1 MGDSSHDDTLDTIR
15 TALAG
20 RYAFERVLGEG
31 AMGRVVLARDVTLD
45 RLVAIKVISPELGA
59 ASMFRERFLLE
70 ARTVAKLRHAN
81 IVTVHEAGEAAGHLY
96 FVMEYVA
103 GRSLREL
110 IDHEK
115 KSPPE
120 RAAPILADVAEALGY
135 AHGQGIVHRDVKPE
149 NILLD
154 GLSGRAMLTDFGIAR
169 ALSAAGDGRLTGTG
183 LLVGSPRYMSPEQA
197 AGERELDGRT
207 DIYSLGLVGYEL
219 LTGESPFPGASGAS
233 LIARQIT
240 QAAPPLK
247 SRAPNA
253 PPSLATAIDRALEK
267 DPDHRWQNASDM
279 ANALRG
285 TALIAASP
293 RRSTVRR
300 WWPALIAGAAAI
312 AAAVTWGLISPKR
325 SSADDER
332 RPLLVIPFGVL
343 RGDASLDWLRQGS
356 VDMLTRNLAQWRD
369 VPVVD
374 YEHTLDLIREAG
386 LDGASTIGLT
396 ESRALARQ
404 AKAGTVLLGQL
415 QRNGDSITVVARLY
429 DVDDGSLVKE
439 IPVSGRADADT
450 RWLFDELASEMLGL
464 SGSAPSGRKVQVAR
478 ITTTSVEAYRHYL
491 NGARALHAWNL
502 EAADSAFDRATT
514 IDSTFALAYYKR
526 AQTQGWR
533 RSSDTL
539 ARHYARLAAAHAE
552 RLPARERAL
561 VQGNLDFLEGNYTRA
576 QQRFESLLAQDS
588 TDAEAWYGLG
598 DAIHHAPSHGL
609 EEIAPRFTAALR
621 AFNRAIAFDSSFH
634 LAYSHQ
640 IEIYRRGGDP
650 GFSWIIENDTL
661 RYFASEDD
669 ARRFG
674 RDRIERAR
682 ARARELAITSAL
694 HWVDADPSAGP
705 AYHALGDAYAAAR
718 RYDEAIATLERAM
731 RQPASRHPD
740 FAYRMASYQLGK
752 QPNEAL
758 VALRQAMQTY
768 PADSLAQRGTASRM
782 GMLVTAGNV
791 AAATGA
797 LADLDRL
804 FATVNRVDPVLPGS
818 QRSGHPE
825 PTSSYTGPLRITTRA
840 ILGLATTADRR
851 FLDSAIARNQSLPEP
866 AGSATR
872 KREWG
877 LAYAS
882 YVISHDPKYL
892 EIIRRWSGKEPPL
905 VLQALAA
912 LRKGDTA
919 KAAQLAERFPP
930 PDTARLVSAPNEIED
945 PLNQALVLSAVG
957 QPRAAIAILEAIEPS
972 RLHVL
977 EADPRWAVYARSQFE
992 LGLLYEQTGNRTQAL
1007 AAYQRYLDLMRDADA
1022 ALEPQRQ
1029 AARARVQALRDAPG
1043 TSLPRQ

>member
-1 MGDSSHDDTLDTIR
+1 MSDDTIAILR
-15 TALAG
+15 SALAG
-20 RYAFERVLGEG
+20 RYTFERVLGEG
-31 AMGRVVLARDVTLD
+31 AMGRVVLARDITLD
-45 RLVAIKVISPELGA
+45 RFVAIKVISPELSA

-70 ARTVAKLRHAN
+70 ARTVARLRHAN

-110 IDHEK
+110 IDGDRLT
-115 KSPPE
+115 PD
-120 RAAPILADVAEALGY
+120 RVAAILAEVADALAY
-135 AHGQGIVHRDVKPE
+135 AHAQGIVHRDVKPE
-149 NILLD
+149 NVLID
-154 GLSGRAMLTDFGIAR
+154 DATGRAMLTDFGIAR

-207 DIYSLGLVGYEL
+207 DIYSLGLVGYEM

-240 QAAPPLK
+240 QAAPPVK

-267 DPDHRWQNASDM
+267 DPEGRWQQASDM
-279 ANALRG
+279 AGAIRG
-285 TALIAASP
+285 TTPAVTVRRDSVARRWRPALIAAGA
-293 RRSTVRR
+293 VIVA
-300 WWPALIAGAAAI
+300 ALAWGIARP
-312 AAAVTWGLISPKR
+312 SR
-325 SSADDER
+325 SSAADDR
-332 RPLLVIPFGVL
+332 RPLLVIPFGVI

-386 LDGASTIGLT
+386 LEGASTIGLS
-396 ESRALARQ
+396 ESRQLARQ

-415 QRNGDSITVVARLY
+415 QRNGDSIMVVARLY

-439 IPVSGRADADT
+439 IPVSERADADT
-450 RWLFDELASEMLGL
+450 RWLFDDLANQMLGL
-464 SGSAPSGRKVQVAR
+464 AGGAPSNRKVQVAR
-478 ITTTSVEAYRHYL
+478 ITTASVEAYRHYL
-491 NGARALHAWNL
+491 HGARALHAWNL
-502 EAADSAFDRATT
+502 EAADSAFDRATK

-539 ARHYARLAAAHAE
+539 ARYYARQAAAHSE

-561 VQGNLDFLEGNYTRA
+561 VEGTLDFLEGNYTRA
-576 QQRFESLLAQDS
+576 QERFRTLLGQDS

-598 DAIHHAPSHGL
+598 DATYHQQAKGL
-609 EEIAPRFTAALR
+609 PEVAARFTSALQ

-640 IEIYRRGGDP
+640 IEIYRRVGSP
-650 GFSWIIENDTL
+650 SFPWIIENDTL
-661 RYFASEDD
+661 RYLASEED

-674 RDRIERAR
+674 RDRIEKAR
-682 ARARELAITSAL
+682 ARARELAIASAL
-694 HWVDADPSAGP
+694 HWVDADPAAGP
-705 AYHALGDAYAAAR
+705 AYHALGDAYAAAG

-731 RQPASRHPD
+731 RQPTSRHPD
-740 FAYRMASYQLGK
+740 FAYRMASYRLGR

-758 VALRQAMQTY
+758 AALRQAMQTY
-768 PADSLAQRGTASRM
+768 PADSLARRGTASRM

-797 LADLDRL
+797 LADMDRL
-804 FATVNRVDPVLPGS
+804 FAIVATVDPVLPGS

-825 PTSSYTGPLRITTRA
+825 PTSSYIGPLRITTRA

-851 FLDSAIARNQSLPEP
+851 FIDSAIARIQRLPDP
-866 AGSATR
+866 AGSAAR
-872 KREWG
+872 QQQWG
-877 LAYAS
+877 LAYAG

-892 EIIRRWSGKEPPL
+892 DIIRRWSGKEPPL

-912 LRKGDTA
+912 LRQGDTA
-919 KAAQLAERFPP
+919 RAAQLAARFPP
-930 PDTARLVSAPNEIED
+930 PDTARLVSAPNEID
-945 PLNQALVLSAVG
+945 DQLNQALVLSAVG
-957 QPRAAIAILEAIEPS
+957 QPRAAIAIFEAIDPS
-972 RLHVL
+972 RLYIL
-977 EADPRWAVYARSQFE
+977 EADPRWAVYARSLFE
-992 LGLLYEQTGNRTQAL
+992 RGLLYEQVGDRAK
-1007 AAYQRYLDLMRDADA
+1007 AIASYERYLDLMRDADA
-1022 ALEPQRQ
+1022 ALEPQKQ
-1029 AARARVQALRDAPG
+1029 GARARVQALRDAPG
-1043 TSLPRQ
+1043 TTLPSP

>member
-1 MGDSSHDDTLDTIR
+1 MSLPSSDDPFEVLR

-20 RYAFERVLGEG
+20 RYTFERVLGEG
-31 AMGRVVLARDVTLD
+31 AMGRVVLARDITLD
-45 RLVAIKVISPELGA
+45 RLVAVKVISAELAA
-59 ASMFRERFLLE
+59 ASTFRERFLLE

-110 IDHEK
+110 IDRET
-115 KSPPE
+115 KSSPE
-120 RAAPILADVAEALGY
+120 RAAAILADVADALAY
-135 AHGQGIVHRDVKPE
+135 AHAQGIVHRDVKPE

-154 GLSGRAMLTDFGIAR
+154 GATGRAMLTDFGIAR
-169 ALSAAGDGRLTGTG
+169 ALSTVGDGRLTGTG

-219 LTGESPFPGASGAS
+219 LTGESPFPGTSGAS

-240 QAAPPLK
+240 QPAPPVK
-247 SRAPNA
+247 SRAPDA
-253 PPSLATAIDRALEK
+253 PPSVAAAIDRALEK
-267 DPDHRWQNASDM
+267 DPDRRWLEASEM
-279 ANALRG
+279 ADTLRG
-285 TALIAASP
+285 AKPIATL
-293 RRSTVRR
+293 RRDSKARR
-300 WWPALIAGAAAI
+300 WWPALA
-312 AAAVTWGLISPKR
+312 AAAVAAIVAAWSILSPDR
-325 SSADDER
+325 SSAGDER
-332 RPLLVIPFGVL
+332 RPLLVIPFGVM

-374 YEHTLDLIREAG
+374 YEHTLDLIRKAG
-386 LDGASTIGLT
+386 LEGASTIGLS
-396 ESRALARQ
+396 ESRALARE

-415 QRNGDSITVVARLY
+415 QRNGDSLTVVARLY

-439 IPVSGRADADT
+439 IPVSGRADADA
-450 RWLFDELASEMLGL
+450 RWLFDEVANQMLGL
-464 SGSAPSGRKVQVAR
+464 AGVAPSSRKVQVAR
-478 ITTTSVEAYRHYL
+478 ITTASVEAYRHYL
-491 NGARALHAWNL
+491 QGARALHAWNL
-502 EAADSAFDRATT
+502 EAADSAFDRATA

-533 RSSDTL
+533 RSADTL

-561 VQGNLDFLEGNYTRA
+561 VQGNLDFLEGNYARA

-598 DAIHHAPSHGL
+598 DATYHAGAHGL
-609 EEIAPRFTAALR
+609 EAVGAQFTAALH

-640 IEIYRRGGDP
+640 IEIYRRAGAP
-650 GFSWIIENDTL
+650 GFPWIIEDDTL
-661 RYFASEDD
+661 RYFPSEDE

-674 RDRIERAR
+674 RERIERAR

-694 HWVDADPSAGP
+694 HWVDADPAAGP
-705 AYHALGDAYAAAR
+705 AYHALADAYAAAR

-740 FAYRMASYQLGK
+740 FAYRMASYRLGK

-758 VALRQAMQTY
+758 AALRRAMQTY
-768 PADSLAQRGTASRM
+768 PSDSVEQRGTALRM
-782 GMLVTAGNV
+782 GMLITAGNV
-791 AAATGA
+791 AMATGA

-804 FATVNRVDPVLPGS
+804 LGIVTRVDPLLPGS
-818 QRSGHPE
+818 QRTGRGE
-825 PTSSYTGPLRITTRA
+825 PTTSLTGPLRVTARA
-840 ILGLATTADRR
+840 IHGLTSTSDRR
-851 FLDSAIARNQSLPEP
+851 ILDSAIARMEALPDP
-866 AGSATR
+866 AGSAAR

-877 LAYAS
+877 LAYAG
-882 YVISHDPKYL
+882 YVITHDPKYL
-892 EIIRRWSGKEPPL
+892 EIIRRWSGKEPAP

-912 LRKGDTA
+912 LREGDTA
-919 KAAQLAERFPP
+919 RAAQLATKFAPA
-930 PDTARLVSAPNEIED
+930 DTARLVSPPNEIDD

-957 QPRAAIAILEAIEPS
+957 QPRAAIAVLEAIEPS

-977 EADPRWAVYARSQFE
+977 ESDPRWAAYVRSLFE
-992 LGLLYEQTGNRTQAL
+992 RGLLYEQIGNRRQAL
-1007 AAYQRYLDLMRDADA
+1007 AAYEQYLDLMRDADA
-1022 ALEPQRQ
+1022 ALEPQRR

-1043 TSLPRQ
+1043 TTLPQ